1 MTLPSL
7 TLEEILAR
15 APVIPVLIIEDV
27 AHAVPLGRALAAGGL
42 SVLEVTLRTPVALQC
57 VERMAG
63 EIEDAV
69 VGAGTVLTPGMRQA
83 VADVG
88 GRFAVSP
95 GLIEGETDE
104 GPTPLLPGIATATE
118 LMAGLAAGFTRFKL
132 FPANVAGGVDA
143 LKAFASPFQQA
154 KFCPTGGVNAK
165 NAADYLA
172 LPNVVCV
179 GGSWVAP
186 ADAVRAG
193 DWGKITELARQAAA
207 LARPQ
212 DRAGLA

>member
-1 MTLPSL
+1 MTLD
-7 TLEEILAR
+7 EILGL
-15 APVIPVLIIEDV
+15 APVVPVLIIDDI
-27 AHAVPLGRALAAGGL
+27 AHAVPLGRALVAGGL
-42 SVLEVTLRTPVALQC
+42 SALEITLRTPVALQC
-57 VERMAG
+57 IERMAG
-63 EIEDAV
+63 EIEGAV
-69 VGAGTVLTPGMRQA
+69 VGAGTVLTPAMRQA

-88 GRFAVSP
+88 ARFAVSP
-95 GLIEGETDE
+95 GLIEGETEE

-132 FPANVAGGVDA
+132 FPANVAGGTDA

-154 KFCPTGGVNAK
+154 KFCPTGGVNAQ

-186 ADAVRAG
+186 PDAVRAG
-193 DWGKITELARQAAA
+193 DWGRITDLARQAAA
-207 LARPQ
+207 LASR
-212 DRAGLA
+212 

>member
-1 MTLPSL
+1 MNSPWQHSASTID
-7 TLEEILAR
+7 EIMGL
-15 APVIPVLIIEDV
+15 APVIPVLVIDDV
-27 AHAVPLGRALAAGGL
+27 ADAVPLGRALVAGGL
-42 SVLEVTLRTPVALQC
+42 PVLEITLRTPVALQC
-57 VERMAG
+57 IERMAG
-63 EIEDAV
+63 EIEGAV
-69 VGAGTVLTPGMRQA
+69 VGAGTVLTPALRVA
-83 VADVG
+83 CADVG
-88 GRFAVSP
+88 AQFCVSP
-95 GLIEGETDE
+95 GLIEGETDD
-104 GPTPLLPGIATATE
+104 GPVPLLPGIATATE

-132 FPANVAGGVDA
+132 FPANIAGGMDA

-193 DWGKITELARQAAA
+193 DWDRITKLAREASA
-207 LARPQ
+207 LAR
-212 DRAGLA
+212 A